1 MQIPVQSTFMH
12 YTWQCSTENSS
23 TIWGLCIPVA
33 GLLNGRAALLWHG
46 KAGIYI
52 EYLLF
57 PQPPCQRRAA
67 LWFSPWT
74 TSLDLLQSAVT
85 SCSYHFPWMLLCFL
99 ACSFKSPWSV
109 YILAYCKAL
118 WSKSGYASEYAQI
131 RTMLKK
137 LTVTF
142 EFAPCRFAII
152 NAMWSQITCL

>member
-1 MQIPVQSTFMH
+1 MQIHVQT
-12 YTWQCSTENSS
+12 TEYLHAVHLTMFYWKLNSS

-85 SCSYHFPWMLLCFL
+85 ACSYRFPWMLLCFL
-99 ACSFKSPWSV
+99 ACSLRSPWPV
-109 YILAYCKAL
+109 YILQSSMIKIWICL
-118 WSKSGYASEYAQI
+118 RICPNQDNAQEANCHFWI
-131 RTMLKK
+131 CSM
-137 LTVTF
+137 
-142 EFAPCRFAII
+142 
-152 NAMWSQITCL
+152 

>member
-1 MQIPVQSTFMH
+1 MYRLQSTFMQ
-12 YTWQCSTENSS
+12 YTWQCSTENW
-23 TIWGLCIPVA
+23 TAPLYGDYAFLLQGYWMA
-33 GLLNGRAALLWHG
+33 GQLSFGMERLEFTSN
-46 KAGIYI
+46 IYCS
-52 EYLLF
+52 
-57 PQPPCQRRAA
+57 QPSCQRRAA

>member
-57 PQPPCQRRAA
+57 TVFMQEESCTVILTLNYFTWSSHPE
-67 LWFSPWT
+67 LLLLIFFS
-74 TSLDLLQSAVT
+74 LLLLHVHIIFLE
-85 SCSYHFPWMLLCFL
+85 CSYVSLLAVLSLHGRYIYWHTAKLYDQNLDMPPNMPKQDNAREANCHFWI
-99 ACSFKSPWSV
+99 CS
-109 YILAYCKAL
+109 
-118 WSKSGYASEYAQI
+118 
-131 RTMLKK
+131 M
-137 LTVTF
+137 
-142 EFAPCRFAII
+142 
-152 NAMWSQITCL
+152 